1 MCILDVLELGLLVG
15 HLVFGGKNMLNW
27 QLKAFKQL
35 SLTELY
41 AIIQLREQIF
51 VVEQQAI
58 YLDADGADLTAL
70 HLMLWESEQLV
81 AYARI
86 LAPDAAGVVHFGRVC
101 VRNEARKN
109 SIGRQ
114 LVLKILAE
122 IQLRYADAV
131 VIISA
136 QKYLQEFYQ
145 ALGFTVIS
153 ADYLTEDGILHV
165 DMRLA

>member
-1 MCILDVLELGLLVG
+1 MLE
-15 HLVFGGKNMLNW
+15 W
-27 QLKAFKQL
+27 QLKVFYQL

-70 HLMLWESEQLV
+70 HLMLWENGQLV

-86 LAPDAAGVVHFGRVC
+86 LAPDAVGVVHFGRVC
-101 VRNEARKN
+101 VRAGSRRN

-114 LVLKILAE
+114 LVLKVLAE
-122 IQLRYADAV
+122 IQLRYVDAV

-145 ALGFTVIS
+145 ALGFIAIS
-153 ADYLTEDGILHV
+153 ADYLTEDGLLHL
-165 DMRLA
+165 DMQLNKPLP